1 MITIRTINGI
11 FIVGVEQLKIF
22 QGEILDIE
30 DKRKEIP
37 EFFKKEISNLTD
49 SYFYTEAKARGGYLN
64 MGEIY
69 VDAQENDPDAKF
81 LLKLY
86 DAIWEKEEE
95 LESRINSMNLEEL
108 LNLDIKKLVKE
119 SYDPIKESLETA
131 TESESTSTEE

>member
-1 MITIRTINGI
+1 MVTVKTINGI

-95 LESRINSMNLEEL
+95 LESRIDSMNLEEL
-108 LNLDIKKLVKE
+108 LNLDIEKLVKE